1 MQDWLRDV
9 KWLIEQDKLG
19 SLQLLL
25 EELIQVHKD
34 KEYDVNF
41 EWLWKHAYLHS
52 IIKKKPAIER
62 WLLEL
67 YEHFPL
73 LDKIGL
79 KPTLVYGKYI
89 RR

>member
-1 MQDWLRDV
+1 MQSWLRDV
-9 KWLIEQDKLG
+9 KWLIEQERLESLKYLLDELKL
-19 SLQLLL
+19 L
-25 EELIQVHKD
+25 HAD
-34 KEYDVNF
+34 KEYNVNF

-62 WLLEL
+62 WLKEL
-67 YEHFPL
+67 YEQLPL
-73 LDKIGL
+73 VDKIGL